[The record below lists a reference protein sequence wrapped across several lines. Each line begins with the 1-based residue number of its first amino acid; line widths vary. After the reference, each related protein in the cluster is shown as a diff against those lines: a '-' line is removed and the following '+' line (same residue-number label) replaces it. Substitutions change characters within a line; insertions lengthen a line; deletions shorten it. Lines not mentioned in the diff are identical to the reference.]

1 VLLLKNDPVRPA
13 LAAATGLACLFALV
27 FISRLPF
34 LDAGYGLNID
44 AWRVA
49 RVARDL
55 AITGQYSVSRFPG
68 YPLQEMVCALFW
80 RGGPWALNGLSALF
94 SAIAA
99 TAFGAISR
107 KLGCRDWFMAGL
119 ALAATPIFFVSSVCS
134 KDYVWALAFVLL
146 SFLCALN
153 GRVGIAGVLL
163 GVATGCRITSA
174 AMVLPIAIVMFNVT
188 HRPWLAITKL
198 TVATAGVA
206 FLAFFPVWS
215 RYGMH
220 FLTFYGNHARP
231 NWEIILAR
239 ATLQVW
245 GGIGLIG
252 LAVAVLSACVGRK
265 QTSCPSPW
273 IVASLFVVFAIYT
286 AAYLRLPDQAG
297 YLLPI
302 VPAVLL
308 LLCLFTPRPVLQIAF
323 ACLLLAPFIDLT
335 PKGTS
340 SGAILRDRNLRL
352 QNLVNMR
359 DFLEFTESAP
369 GNNVFVV
376 GDSEPE
382 IAVLAPHLLN
392 GRNRYVYLMNALEA
406 KTALNSGRTLYYL
419 PSMRKF
425 NYEVTGTDLAQY
437 GARDLQSLFNQ
448 RKVAAHT
455 D

>member
-1 VLLLKNDPVRPA
+1 MCPRLH
-13 LAAATGLACLFALV
+13 AAIGGICLFALV

-49 RVARDL
+49 RVARDI
-55 AITGQYSVSRFPG
+55 ATTGQYSVSRFPG
-68 YPLQEMVCALFW
+68 YPLQEIVCAFFW
-80 RGGPWALNGLSALF
+80 QGGPRALNGLSAVF
-94 SAIAA
+94 AAIAA

-107 KLGCRDWFMAGL
+107 KLGCRDWFIAGL

-134 KDYVWALAFVLL
+134 KDYIWALAFVLL

-153 GRVGIAGVLL
+153 GRVGIAGALL

-174 AMVLPIAIVMFNVT
+174 AMVLPIAIVIFNMT
-188 HRPWLAITKL
+188 PRPWLAIAKL
-198 TVATAGVA
+198 IVVAEGVA

-220 FLTFYGNHARP
+220 FFTFYGNHARP
-231 NWEIILAR
+231 NWEIILGR

-252 LAVAVLSACVGRK
+252 VAAAALSACLGRK
-265 QTSCPSPW
+265 QVYCTRSW
-273 IVASLFVVFAIYT
+273 IVASLFMVCAIYT

-308 LLCLFTPRPVLQIAF
+308 LLCLFASRLFLQIAF
-323 ACLLLAPFIDLT
+323 ACLLLTSFIDLT
-335 PKGTS
+335 PKGLI
-340 SGAILRDRNLRL
+340 SGAILRDHNLRMK
-352 QNLVNMR
+352 NLVNIR

-369 GNNVFVV
+369 GNNIFVV

-382 IAVLAPHLLN
+382 IAVLTPHLLN
-392 GRNRYVYLMNALEA
+392 GRNHYVYLMNASEA
-406 KTALNSGRTLYYL
+406 KTAVDDGWALYYL
-419 PSMRKF
+419 PTMRQF
-425 NYEVTGTDLAQY
+425 NYEANGTDLARY
-437 GARDLQSLFNQ
+437 GALDLQSLFDQ
-448 RKVAAHT
+448 RKAPVYTAP
-455 D
+455 

>member
-1 VLLLKNDPVRPA
+1 VKRSPRRLRLH
-13 LAAATGLACLFALV
+13 AAIGGICLFALV

-49 RVARDL
+49 RVARDI
-55 AITGQYSVSRFPG
+55 ATTGQYSVSRFPG
-68 YPLQEMVCALFW
+68 YPVQEIVCALFW
-80 RGGPWALNGLSALF
+80 HGGPWALNGLSAVF
-94 SAIAA
+94 GAIAA
-99 TAFGAISR
+99 TAFGAIAR
-107 KLGCRDWFMAGL
+107 KLGCRDWFIAGL

-153 GRVGIAGVLL
+153 GRVGIAGALL

-188 HRPWLAITKL
+188 HRPWLAIAKL
-198 TVATAGVA
+198 IMATAGVA

-220 FLTFYGNHARP
+220 FLTFYGDHARP
-231 NWEIILAR
+231 DWGVILGR

-252 LAVAVLSACVGRK
+252 LAVAALSACVGRK
-265 QTSCPSPW
+265 QTHCTSSW
-273 IVASLFVVFAIYT
+273 IVASLFMICAIYT

-335 PKGTS
+335 PKGLS

-352 QNLVNMR
+352 QNLVNIR

-382 IAVLAPHLLN
+382 IAVLTPHLLN
-392 GRNRYVYLMNALEA
+392 GRNHYVYLMNGSEA
-406 KTALNSGRTLYYL
+406 KTAVDDGRTLYYL
-419 PSMRKF
+419 PTIRKF
-425 NYEVTGTDLAQY
+425 NYEVNGTDLAQY
-437 GARDLQSLFNQ
+437 GALDLQSLFDQ
-448 RKVAAHT
+448 RKVPVHAAP
-455 D
+455 